1 MLHCTYVIMKDKKIK
16 IIIRFLKKSW
26 LIIKKTFFRFIENQG
41 LLISNGL
48 AFKTIIALAPALIIT
63 AGVFKIFPTF
73 SILKDNF
80 INLLK
85 DYIVPSSFEIIVSW
99 INSILDKSGTISI
112 ISIFIFIYLTLDLL
126 ITLDNQVERIWA
138 SKLKRSIIQRILK
151 YWALL
156 SATPF
161 VLAGYFYYS
170 GLIRSFLIL
179 TPLSN
184 LTYFEEIIYTFIS
197 LILLGAFFFF
207 IYFIIPNAKVHIG
220 KAIIISS
227 IVSIVWI
234 ALRLIFT
241 YYTKILMGRWNILY
255 GSFAVLIFF
264 ILWTSVNWII
274 LIFGVEFLCV
284 WQNKLYKGNIRFKKL
299 FLFDVGFL
307 LLILEEFH
315 ANFISAGNGITTRE
329 LAEKFKYD
337 QNDIKE
343 LITLFENT
351 GFIVGDN
358 NQNRH
363 FYLKKDISNIKLSE
377 IESIVWKRLFGIN
390 HKTSPKLRKI
400 CNNLGNYYFQHKD
413 ESVIY
418 LDEI

>member
-184 LTYFEEIIYTFIS
+184 LTYFEELDY
-197 LILLGAFFFF
+197 
-207 IYFIIPNAKVHIG
+207 P
-220 KAIIISS
+220 
-227 IVSIVWI
+227 
-234 ALRLIFT
+234 AL
-241 YYTKILMGRWNILY
+241 
-255 GSFAVLIFF
+255 
-264 ILWTSVNWII
+264 
-274 LIFGVEFLCV
+274 
-284 WQNKLYKGNIRFKKL
+284 
-299 FLFDVGFL
+299 
-307 LLILEEFH
+307 
-315 ANFISAGNGITTRE
+315 
-329 LAEKFKYD
+329 
-337 QNDIKE
+337 
-343 LITLFENT
+343 
-351 GFIVGDN
+351 
-358 NQNRH
+358 
-363 FYLKKDISNIKLSE
+363 
-377 IESIVWKRLFGIN
+377 
-390 HKTSPKLRKI
+390 
-400 CNNLGNYYFQHKD
+400 
-413 ESVIY
+413 
-418 LDEI
+418 